1 LHINKRNTN
10 FAPSKTERKVSNSL
24 KNKLQWLFL
33 ILSVVLIA
41 LFLYFSNR
49 LVQSLGQEERTK
61 MEIWADAYRQLLLAD
76 ENADMTLELK
86 VMASNTTIPVFYTDD
101 EGELLGWSNM
111 DIPADTVGFIK
122 SKIDELTLQGHYF
135 DIEIVEGLKQRL
147 YYDES
152 ILLQQLHYYPYIQL
166 MVIIVFLLLLY
177 YMLHGKR
184 ISEQNRVWVG
194 LSKETAHQLG
204 TPIQSLMGWT
214 EYLAQSAEDQS
225 TFDSAEIKDA
235 VIEMDKDIQ
244 RLRIVADRFSKIG
257 SEPKLE
263 ETDLCEVIQ
272 NVAEY
277 MQKRVSNKIF
287 IDAQLPEKPV
297 MRMASGPLLSW
308 VIENLCKNAVDAQ
321 PTQVRI
327 RLNADAIIEVED
339 DGKGI
344 PKNKQKKIFEPGYT
358 TKKRGWGLGLALVKR
373 IIEQYHHGKIYVKS
387 SIVGVGTTFRIEL

>member
-1 LHINKRNTN
+1 M
-10 FAPSKTERKVSNSL
+10 SNSL

-49 LVQSLGQEERTK
+49 LVQSLGQELVQSLGQEERTK

-135 DIEIVEGLKQRL
+135 DIEIVEGLTQRL

-152 ILLQQLHYYPYIQL
+152 ILLQQLHFYPYIQL

-225 TFDSAEIKDA
+225 TFDSTEIKDA
-235 VIEMDKDIQ
+235 VVEMDKDIQ

-263 ETDLCEVIQ
+263 ETDL
-272 NVAEY
+272 
-277 MQKRVSNKIF
+277 
-287 IDAQLPEKPV
+287 
-297 MRMASGPLLSW
+297 
-308 VIENLCKNAVDAQ
+308 
-321 PTQVRI
+321 
-327 RLNADAIIEVED
+327 
-339 DGKGI
+339 
-344 PKNKQKKIFEPGYT
+344 
-358 TKKRGWGLGLALVKR
+358 
-373 IIEQYHHGKIYVKS
+373 
-387 SIVGVGTTFRIEL
+387 

>member
-1 LHINKRNTN
+1 M
-10 FAPSKTERKVSNSL
+10 SNSL

-135 DIEIVEGLKQRL
+135 DIEIVEGLTQRL

-225 TFDSAEIKDA
+225 SFDSSEIKDA
-235 VIEMDKDIQ
+235 
-244 RLRIVADRFSKIG
+244 FSKIG

-358 TKKRGWGLGLALVKR
+358 TKKRGWGLNLREKFYCR
-373 IIEQYHHGKIYVKS
+373 CRNNIQN
-387 SIVGVGTTFRIEL
+387 

>member
-1 LHINKRNTN
+1 
-10 FAPSKTERKVSNSL
+10 
-24 KNKLQWLFL
+24 
-33 ILSVVLIA
+33 
-41 LFLYFSNR
+41 
-49 LVQSLGQEERTK
+49 

-101 EGELLGWSNM
+101 EGTLLGSSNLN
-111 DIPADTVGFIK
+111 IPSDTTAFIGR
-122 SKIDELTLQGHYF
+122 KIEELTLQGHYF
-135 DIEIVEGLKQRL
+135 DIEIVEGLTQRL

-166 MVIIVFLLLLY
+166 MVIIVFLFLLY

-214 EYLAQSAEDQS
+214 EYMGQISEDQS
-225 TFDSAEIKDA
+225 EIDSDEIKDA
-235 VIEMDKDIQ
+235 VKEMDKDIQ

-263 ETDLCEVIQ
+263 ETNLCEVIQ
-272 NVAEY
+272 GVADY

-287 IDAQLPEKPV
+287 IDAQLPETPV

-308 VIENLCKNAVDAQ
+308 VIENLCRNAVDAQ

-344 PKNKQKKIFEPGYT
+344 PKNKQNKIFEPGYT